1 MTLRKTILSKEI
13 VRKPTEIPEIPT
25 IGITY
30 DTRDDFYFTSDEPDD
45 WDAEFA
51 VSMAIDD
58 ITNAIEDAGYPT
70 VIIGSGK
77 KLLYEFA
84 SYEKQVNLVFNI
96 AEGKFGRSRA
106 SQIPAMLEMTNI
118 PFVGSDAQAITVAL
132 DKNYTKI
139 IAQNHGIRIPE
150 FTVIENINQLKST
163 QISKYPVITKL
174 TCSGSSI
181 GIGEKSKIY
190 DFEHLIKQ
198 ARYLLRT
205 YKQPVLIERFITG
218 PEIDVP
224 IIGNSPEDVFG
235 ITGITLDE
243 KYLSDNYL
251 TSKIVRQ
258 DGYGFCDIKNQNIFD
273 CDAIADIALK
283 TYSLLGCRDFGRVD
297 MRIDESDGKPYL
309 LEINTY
315 PYLGKHSSFSH
326 IANRKGMKYKD
337 MIKQILDSAI
347 SRYR

>member
-1 MTLRKTILSKEI
+1 MSKEI
-13 VRKPTEIPEIPT
+13 VKKPTRIPEIPR

-30 DTRDDFYFTSDEPDD
+30 DTRDDFCFTSDEPED

-58 ITNAIEDAGYPT
+58 ITNAIEDTGYPT

-77 KLLYEFA
+77 KLLYGFA
-84 SYEKQVNLVFNI
+84 NYEKQVDLIFNI
-96 AEGKFGRSRA
+96 AEGKFGRSRS

-139 IAQNHGIRIPE
+139 IAQNHGICIPE
-150 FTVIENINQLKST
+150 FTVIENINQLKP
-163 QISKYPVITKL
+163 IRIPKYPVIAKL
-174 TCSGSSI
+174 TCCGSSM
-181 GIGEKSKIY
+181 GIGEQSKIY
-190 DFEHLIKQ
+190 DFEDLAKQ
-198 ARYLLRT
+198 VRYLLRT
-205 YKQPVLIERFITG
+205 YEQPVLIERFITG

-224 IIGNSPEDVFG
+224 VIGNAPEKVFG

-243 KYLSDNYL
+243 KHLKDNYL
-251 TSKIVRQ
+251 TSKIVRH
-258 DGYGFCDIKNQNIFD
+258 DGYGFCDISDQNDFFD
-273 CDAIADIALK
+273 CGAIADVALRI
-283 TYSLLGCRDFGRVD
+283 YSLLGCRDFGRVD
-297 MRIDESDGKPYL
+297 MRIDENDGKPYL

-315 PYLGKHSSFSH
+315 PFLGKHSSFSYV
-326 IANRKGMKYKD
+326 ASKKGMDYKD
-337 MIKQILDSAI
+337 MIKEILDSAI

>member
-1 MTLRKTILSKEI
+1 MSKEL
-13 VRKPTEIPEIPT
+13 VRKQIKIPKIPT

-30 DTRDDFYFTSDEPDD
+30 DTRDDFYFTSDEPED

-77 KLLYEFA
+77 KLLYGFA
-84 SYEKQVNLVFNI
+84 KYEKQVDLIFNI
-96 AEGKFGRSRA
+96 AEGKFGRSRT
-106 SQIPAMLEMTNI
+106 SQIPSMLEMTNI

-132 DKNYTKI
+132 DKRYTKI
-139 IAQNHGIRIPE
+139 IAQNNGIRIPE
-150 FTVIENINQLKST
+150 FTVIENIEQLKPS
-163 QISKYPVITKL
+163 QILKYPVIAKL
-174 TCSGSSI
+174 TCCGSSI
-181 GIGEKSKIY
+181 GIGERSKSY
-190 DFEHLIKQ
+190 DFEHLVKQ
-198 ARYLLRT
+198 VQYLLRT
-205 YKQPVLIERFITG
+205 YKQPILIERFISG

-224 IIGNSPEDVFG
+224 IIGNTPDDVFG

-243 KYLSDNYL
+243 KHLRDNYL

-258 DGYGFCDIKNQNIFD
+258 DDYGFCNITEKNDFD
-273 CDAIADIALK
+273 CNSIIDIALK
-283 TYSLLGCRDFGRVD
+283 TYSLLWCRDFGRVD

-315 PYLGKHSSFSH
+315 PFLGMHSSFNY
-326 IANRKGMKYKD
+326 IANQKGIEYKD
-337 MIKQILDSAI
+337 MITKILASAI
-347 SRYR
+347 RRYN